1 MFLLYNASN
10 MCVGEEEE
18 KKKSFVGWNES
29 SFLFDDAEDQ
39 ERERER
45 EKALTTLLTMFLKIS
60 PFSG

>member
-18 KKKSFVGWNES
+18 EKSHLSVGMNRR
-29 SFLFDDAEDQ
+29 SFLTMKTK
-39 ERERER
+39 RERKR
-45 EKALTTLLTMFLKIS
+45 ALTTLLTMFLKIS